1 MSITETLYKH
11 DLHLMEKSKIILV
24 RKFTLCFNKTTSNH
38 SEDYN
43 FLTQAHTSSSNQN
56 LKENI
61 SQQKSLLKLQ
71 EVKLKHH
78 KIPLIGYSNINSLRN
93 KITDLMVTMKNL
105 SLDESKTDESFRTAQ
120 VNIEGY
126 EIRATRHRDKYG
138 GSLIEF
144 VRRGL
149 ICKRLRES

>member
-1 MSITETLYKH
+1 MSITETLYKP
-11 DLHLMEKSKIILV
+11 DLHPMEKSKIILV
-24 RKFTLCFNKTTSNH
+24 GKFILCFNKTTSNH

-61 SQQKSLLKLQ
+61 SQQTSLLKLQ

-126 EIRATRHRDKYG
+126 EIRARRYRDKYG